1 MQDGIQEGF
10 SSVVS
15 APVFVFRLRPRET
28 GYQMRFQDASIR
40 HWMLV
45 VLTVTGLVLAAWQL
59 VNVLLLAFAGLLLA
73 VLLRHLAQMLARHV
87 PLPTGAC
94 LAAILFA
101 FVLVAI
107 TFGVLVGPRVGSE
120 LMQVADALPGAFTDL
135 RSYISDTRWGGYLLQ
150 TMSMGDQGAG
160 WNVVG
165 MLGGT
170 ASTALNV
177 AVNLVVALT
186 VAIFLSID
194 PGLYRR
200 GFLHLIP
207 KDGRPRARQVLD
219 TLARGLWRWLLGQSI
234 DMVAVALLTGTGL
247 WALGVPAPIALGLIA
262 GLTNFIPY
270 VGPFLSGIPATL
282 IAFSVSPT
290 TALYTAG
297 LFLLVQQIEGNI
309 LMPMIQK
316 RTTSLPP
323 VLTILAVIGLGGMFG
338 LLGALLATPLMLV
351 AIILVRM
358 LYVED
363 VLDDR
368 VEDGP

>member
-1 MQDGIQEGF
+1 
-10 SSVVS
+10 
-15 APVFVFRLRPRET
+15 
-28 GYQMRFQDASIR
+28 MRFQGAYMR
-40 HWMLV
+40 HWLLA
-45 VLTVTGLVLAAWQL
+45 VLAILGLVLAAWQF
-59 VNVLLLAFAGLLLA
+59 VTVLLLAFAGLLLA

-87 PLPTGAC
+87 PLPAGTC
-94 LAAILFA
+94 LAAVLIA
-101 FVLVAI
+101 FVLVAA
-107 TFGVLVGPRVGSE
+107 TFGVLVGSRVESE
-120 LMQVADALPGAFTDL
+120 LMQVVDGLPRAITDL
-135 RSYISDTRWGGYLLQ
+135 RSYVADSRWGGYLMQAL
-150 TMSMGDQGAG
+150 SRNDQGAG
-160 WNVVG
+160 WTIVG

-170 ASTALNV
+170 ASTAVSFL
-177 AVNLVVALT
+177 VNLVVVLT

-207 KDGRPRARQVLD
+207 KDSRPRARQVLD
-219 TLARGLWRWLLGQSI
+219 TLASGLWRWLLGQSI
-234 DMVAVALLTGTGL
+234 DMMAVALLTGVGL
-247 WALGVPAPIALGLIA
+247 WLIGVPAPIALGLIA

-282 IAFSVSPT
+282 IAFSQSPT
-290 TALYTAG
+290 DALYTAG

-309 LMPMIQK
+309 LMPTIQK

-323 VLTILAVIGLGGMFG
+323 VLTILAVIGLGGVFG
-338 LLGALLATPLMLV
+338 ILGALLAAPLMLV
-351 AIILVRM
+351 VIILVRM